1 MPFSPACTDS
11 RAHQLAALG
20 EGVRLW
26 VPGCLVTWSAPA
38 MYTIHG
44 HILCLGSTDHL
55 PCSPGTECWAL
66 CSPRAARTWNGV
78 SPWPLASWPCSL
90 FPEATW
96 AQEEVLATEA
106 GCKGTALPPDLSTNV
121 LLEVW
126 ERWPPTLSATKPLLL
141 YGPHPLLYLLLA
153 YSEWP
158 LPPLDPGEK
167 LTSDTSVPQSS
178 QL

>member
-1 MPFSPACTDS
+1 M
-11 RAHQLAALG
+11 
-20 EGVRLW
+20 
-26 VPGCLVTWSAPA
+26 
-38 MYTIHG
+38 
-44 HILCLGSTDHL
+44 
-55 PCSPGTECWAL
+55 
-66 CSPRAARTWNGV
+66 

-167 LTSDTSVPQSS
+167 LTSDTSVLSLLNCETGIVLSLQSCYQDDKVLHIS
-178 QL
+178 LQT